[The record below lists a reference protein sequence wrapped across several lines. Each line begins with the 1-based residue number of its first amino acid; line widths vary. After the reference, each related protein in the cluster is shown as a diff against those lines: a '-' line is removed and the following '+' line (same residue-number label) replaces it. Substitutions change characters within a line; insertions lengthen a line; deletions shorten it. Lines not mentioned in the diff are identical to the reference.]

1 MKDEM
6 HNNDEDEL
14 ELDEH
19 GETIDPLDEEIQKLV
34 LEAQREIREAER
46 MDKAKPKPKSR
57 FPRWFFWLIA
67 CVMLVNTV
75 SILPQVYSIPAIE
88 FLKTSAKLL
97 TDKEMA
103 TYKKSVAVI
112 STFDSKGTGFSI
124 SDDGT
129 LLTNYHVVEGN
140 SKVTVAFPDDGRYT
154 ADVVE
159 TFPDID
165 LAILKVDGTD
175 LPFLELADATIFKED
190 EPIRFIG
197 NPLSFSG
204 IANEGT
210 TMDYIKLRDWEKEV
224 VMIKAPVYRGNSG
237 SPIINEDGEVIGVIF
252 ATLDHDEY
260 GKVGL
265 FIPIDYYYEAIEE
278 TS

>member
-1 MKDEM
+1 MKEENEVQFDE
-6 HNNDEDEL
+6 N
-14 ELDEH
+14 
-19 GETIDPLDEEIQKLV
+19 GEPIDLLDEEIQKLV
-34 LEAQREIREAER
+34 LEAQREALEKEQQ
-46 MDKAKPKPKSR
+46 DDSKKKPKSR

-67 CVMLVNTV
+67 VIMLLNTI

-97 TDKEMA
+97 NDKEMA
-103 TYKKSVAVI
+103 SYKKSVAVI

-124 SDDGT
+124 SADGT

-165 LAILKVDGTD
+165 LAILKVDGKN
-175 LPFLELADATIFKED
+175 LPFLQLAPKTIVTED

-210 TMDYIKLRDWEKEV
+210 IIDYTKLSDWEKDV

-237 SPIINEDGEVIGVIF
+237 SPIINEDGQVIGIIF
-252 ATLDHDEY
+252 ATLNHDNY

-265 FIPIDYYYEAIEE
+265 FIPIDYYYDMTKN
-278 TS
+278 TSS